1 MARFHTTE
9 FDFYPEHAFRP
20 RPGGGMTLE
29 GGKGSSAPAPDPRLI
44 DAQIQSMDKQNQMLD
59 RIVGNSEQ
67 MAPLQKEQM
76 QFALDSSRQAWDQSQ
91 ADREYAL
98 GRRDKLTGMQDVL
111 LSDAKNFNTEAKRAE
126 LAGQAGAE
134 VSAAYES
141 AKRTQNAE
149 MARMGVN
156 PVDGKYGFMR
166 NALAANTALAS
177 SQARNGAF
185 SAARAEG
192 RALTDRA
199 ANALAGYP
207 SMSSALSGAGQGFG
221 SAGLGLANAG
231 LAGMNSGFGQAGG
244 LAGQV
249 GSNATNMWGAQANY
263 KNQQDQIANSNNP
276 LGTILGAGTGVGTAY
291 ALKGIFG

>member
-1 MARFHTTE
+1 MSRFHKTE
-9 FDFYPEHAFRP
+9 FDFYPECAFLP

-29 GGKGSSAPAPDPRLI
+29 GGKGSSAPAPDPRLV
-44 DAQIQSMDKQNQMLD
+44 DAQIQSMDKQNEMLD

-76 QFALDSSRQAWDQSQ
+76 QFALDASRQAWDQSQ

-98 GRRDKLTGMQDVL
+98 GRRDQLTGMQDTL
-111 LSDAKNFNTEAKRAE
+111 ISDAKNFNTEAKREE

-156 PVDGKYGFMR
+156 PSDGRYGSMS
-166 NALAANTALAS
+166 NALSANTALAS
-177 SQARNGAF
+177 ASAKNGART
-185 SAARAEG
+185 AARAEG

-199 ANALAGYP
+199 TNALAGYP

-221 SAGLGLANAG
+221 AAGLGLANSG
-231 LAGMNSGFGQAGG
+231 LAGLNSGYGQAGG
-244 LAGQV
+244 MAGQI

-263 KNQQDQIANSNNP
+263 KNQQDQIANSSNP
-276 LGTILGAGTGVGTAY
+276 LGTILGAGTGVGTAWG
-291 ALKGIFG
+291 LKQIFG

>member
-1 MARFHTTE
+1 
-9 FDFYPEHAFRP
+9 
-20 RPGGGMTLE
+20 MTLE
-29 GGKGSSAPAPDPRLI
+29 GGKGSSAPAPDPRLV
-44 DAQIQSMDKQNQMLD
+44 DAQIQSMDKQNEMLD

-76 QFALDSSRQAWDQSQ
+76 QFALDASRQAWDQSQ

-98 GRRDKLTGMQDVL
+98 GRRDQLTGMQDTL
-111 LSDAKNFNTEAKRAE
+111 ISDAKNFNNEAKREE

-156 PVDGKYGFMR
+156 PSDGRYGSMS
-166 NALAANTALAS
+166 NALSANTALAS
-177 SQARNGAF
+177 ASAKNGART
-185 SAARAEG
+185 AARAEG
-192 RALTDRA
+192 QALTDRA
-199 ANALAGYP
+199 TNALAGYP

-221 SAGLGLANAG
+221 AAGLGLANSG
-231 LAGMNSGFGQAGG
+231 LAGLNSGYGQAGG
-244 LAGQV
+244 MAGQI

-263 KNQQDQIANSNNP
+263 KNQQDQIANASDP
-276 LGTILGAGTGVGTAY
+276 FGTLLGAAGGVGTAW
-291 ALKGIFG
+291 ALNKFK

>member
-1 MARFHTTE
+1 MSRFHKTE
-9 FDFYPEHAFRP
+9 FDFYPECAFLP

-29 GGKGSSAPAPDPRLI
+29 GGKGSSAPAPDPRLV
-44 DAQIQSMDKQNQMLD
+44 DAQIQSMDKQNEMLD

-76 QFALDSSRQAWDQSQ
+76 QFALDASRQAWDQSQ

-98 GRRDKLTGMQDVL
+98 GRRDQLTGMQDTL
-111 LSDAKNFNTEAKRAE
+111 ISDAKNFNNEAKREE

-156 PVDGKYGFMR
+156 PSDGRYGSMS
-166 NALAANTALAS
+166 NALSANTALAS
-177 SQARNGAF
+177 ASAKNGART
-185 SAARAEG
+185 AARAEG
-192 RALTDRA
+192 QALTDRA
-199 ANALAGYP
+199 TNALAGYP

-221 SAGLGLANAG
+221 AAGLGLANSG
-231 LAGMNSGFGQAGG
+231 LAGLNSGYGQAGG
-244 LAGQV
+244 MAGQI

-263 KNQQDQIANSNNP
+263 KNQQDQIANASDP
-276 LGTILGAGTGVGTAY
+276 FGTLLGAAGGVGTAW
-291 ALKGIFG
+291 ALNKFK